1 MGGTG
6 LGLAIVKHLV
16 KAHGGELIIESQLNQ
31 GTIVRFHL
39 PTSHSDEYPI

>member
-16 KAHGGELIIESQLNQ
+16 KAHDGELTIESQLNQ
-31 GTIVRFHL
+31 GTTVRFTL
-39 PTSHSDEYPI
+39 PIVAAEPEAS